1 MSRVASSL
9 ITCPPERAGAELPP
23 AAPPV
28 PAGGPLP
35 VGADDLR
42 DLRRQIDGALAD
54 CLQSQQPACLRN
66 QVFASLYT
74 DLSEFIRRPG
84 KRLRPLLFLLGHR
97 VFQRGQDRLA
107 EPVQERALQSVAV
120 SLELLHTFILVHD
133 DIIDRSETRRGL
145 ATLHR
150 VFEGRF
156 PSFTHRHRA
165 GRNLA
170 LVMGDILFALAQK
183 CLLEAA
189 LPAGMA
195 SRLGA
200 MLLGCMVE
208 TGFGE
213 AADVIYSTRDVSK
226 VEVTEIEQMY
236 CLKTTCYTM
245 ECPLSMAAI
254 LAGCGDDTLEAIG
267 RIARPAG
274 LAFQIQNDL
283 QEFARF
289 EVSDAEVPADI
300 LEGKKTLLVRTAFD
314 RLNEVDRGMLQLC
327 FSAGMPT
334 EGTVSKARELVVK
347 SGAVGELTL
356 KMDRLF
362 AESQEQTRWE
372 GFAPVTQR
380 ELAGLLQ
387 LIRGAATHT

>member
-1 MSRVASSL
+1 MSRVPGSL
-9 ITCPPERAGAELPP
+9 ISFPSQSNAAGFALP
-23 AAPPV
+23 APLK
-28 PAGGPLP
+28 PAGGIE
-35 VGADDLR
+35 ALR
-42 DLRRQIDGALAD
+42 QQIDAALAECLEAQRTD
-54 CLQSQQPACLRN
+54 CPRHP
-66 QVFASLYT
+66 VFASLYAE
-74 DLSEFIRRPG
+74 LAEFTRRPG
-84 KRLRPLLFLLGHR
+84 KRLRPLLFLLAYR
-97 VFQRGQDRLA
+97 VFQREQGPRAPLV
-107 EPVQERALQSVAV
+107 PERALLSIAV
-120 SLELLHTFILVHD
+120 SLELLHAFILVHD

-145 ATLHR
+145 PTLHR

-156 PSFTHRHRA
+156 ASFTDRRRA

-170 LVMGDILFALAQK
+170 LVLGDILFALAQK

-195 SRLGA
+195 SRLGST
-200 MLLGCMVE
+200 LLGCMVE

-226 VEVTEIEQMY
+226 VEVAEIEQMY

-245 ECPLSMAAI
+245 EGPLSMAAI
-254 LAGCGDDTLEAIG
+254 LTGCADETLEAIG

-274 LAFQIQNDL
+274 LAFQIQNAL

-327 FSAGMPT
+327 FSAGTPT
-334 EGTVSKARELVVK
+334 EGTVSKARELVTK
-347 SGAVGELTL
+347 SGAVRELTV

-362 AESQEQTRWE
+362 TQSQEQTRWA
-372 GFAPVTQR
+372 GFSPGMQQD
-380 ELAGLLQ
+380 LSGLLQ
-387 LIRGAATHT
+387 MIRQVALPA

>member
-1 MSRVASSL
+1 MSRVANLL
-9 ITCPPERAGAELPP
+9 IPCPPSRDGAASIPP
-23 AAPPV
+23 ATASSGWT
-28 PAGGPLP
+28 AGTD
-35 VGADDLR
+35 AIKA
-42 DLRRQIDGALAD
+42 LRRQIDQSLAE
-54 CLQSQQPACLRN
+54 CLETQRPDCLRN
-66 QVFASLYT
+66 PVFASLYEE
-74 DLSEFIRRPG
+74 LSEFARRPG
-84 KRLRPLLFLLGHR
+84 KRLRPLLFLLGHGI
-97 VFQRGQDRLA
+97 FQRGRDETVGA
-107 EPVQERALQSVAV
+107 VPERALQNVAV
-120 SLELLHTFILVHD
+120 SLELLHAFILVHD
-133 DIIDRSETRRGL
+133 DIIDRSETRRGM

-156 PSFTHRHRA
+156 PAFTDRHRA

-170 LVMGDILFALAQK
+170 LVLGDILFALAQK

-195 SRLGA
+195 SRLGS

-213 AADVIYSTRDVSK
+213 AADVMYSTRDVSK
-226 VEVTEIEQMY
+226 VEVEEIEQMY
-236 CLKTTCYTM
+236 CLKTTCYTI
-245 ECPLSMAAI
+245 EGPLSMAAV
-254 LAGCGDDTLEAIG
+254 LAGYGDDTLEAIG
-267 RIARPAG
+267 RVARPAG

-300 LEGKKTLLVRTAFD
+300 LEGKKTMLVRTAFD

-327 FSAGMPT
+327 FGAGKPT
-334 EGTVSKARELVVK
+334 EGTVSMARELVTR
-347 SGAVGELTL
+347 SGAVGELTA

-362 AESQEQTRWE
+362 AQSLEQTGWL
-372 GFAPVTQR
+372 GFPPGVQQ

-387 LIRGAATHT
+387 LIRGVAVQA